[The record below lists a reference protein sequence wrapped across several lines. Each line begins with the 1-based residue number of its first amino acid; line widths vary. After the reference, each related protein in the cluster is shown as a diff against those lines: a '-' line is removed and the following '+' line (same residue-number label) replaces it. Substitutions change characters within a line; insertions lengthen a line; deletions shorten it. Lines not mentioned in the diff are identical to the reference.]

1 MSEQIKDR
9 ALIKQ
14 YIQGNEACLEMLIN
28 KHKNKVF
35 TTILL
40 IVNDTYIAEDL
51 FQETFIKVIRTFKSG
66 KYNEEGKFLPWVVR
80 IARNLA
86 IDHFRKSKRMPTITS
101 QDGEDIFRTIEIRE
115 SNREE
120 SFIRNQRDDTVRQII
135 NMLPAEQKEV
145 LVLRHYGD
153 MSFKE
158 IAELTGVSINTALGR
173 LFDVVVHEVKKLI
186 LLYGL
191 QLYSKLYYS
200 TFILRTH

>member
-1 MSEQIKDR
+1 MKEQISDK

-35 TTILL
+35 TTIYL
-40 IVNDTYIAEDL
+40 IVNDRYIAEDL
-51 FQETFIKVIRTFKSG
+51 FQETFIKVIKTFKSG

-101 QDGEDIFRTIEIRE
+101 QDGEDIFRTFEVAE
-115 SNREE
+115 DNREQ
-120 SFIRNQRDDTVRQII
+120 SYIRNQKESTIRNII
-135 NMLPAEQKEV
+135 NMLPEEQKQV

-158 IAELTGVSINTALGR
+158 IAELTNVSINTALGR
-173 LFDVVVHEVKKLI
+173 MRYALNNMRKIITEKSI
-186 LLYGL
+186 SL
-191 QLYSKLYYS
+191 Q
-200 TFILRTH
+200 

>member
-1 MSEQIKDR
+1 MNEQIKDR

-40 IVNDTYIAEDL
+40 IVNDRYIAEDL
-51 FQETFIKVIRTFKSG
+51 FQETFIKVIKTFKSG

-101 QDGEDIFRTIEIRE
+101 QDGEDIFRTIEISD

-120 SFIRNQRDDTVRQII
+120 SYIRNQRDDTVRQII
-135 NMLPAEQKEV
+135 NMLPPEQKEV

-153 MSFKE
+153 LSFKE
-158 IAELTGVSINTALGR
+158 IADVTGVSINTALGR
-173 LFDVVVHEVKKLI
+173 MRYALNNMRKIISEKSI
-186 LLYGL
+186 SL
-191 QLYSKLYYS
+191 Q
-200 TFILRTH
+200 

>member
-1 MSEQIKDR
+1 MKDQIKDR

-40 IVNDTYIAEDL
+40 IVNDQYIAEDL
-51 FQETFIKVIRTFKSG
+51 FQETFIKVIKTFKSG

-86 IDHFRKSKRMPTITS
+86 IDHFRKAKRMPTVTS
-101 QDGEDIFRTIEIRE
+101 QDGEDIFRTFQISE

-120 SFIRNQRDDTVRQII
+120 SYIRDQRDDTVRQII
-135 NMLPAEQKEV
+135 NMLPPEQKEV

-153 MSFKE
+153 LSFKE
-158 IAELTGVSINTALGR
+158 IADLTDVSINTALGR
-173 LFDVVVHEVKKLI
+173 MRYALNNMRKIITEKSI
-186 LLYGL
+186 SL
-191 QLYSKLYYS
+191 Q
-200 TFILRTH
+200 

>member
-51 FQETFIKVIRTFKSG
+51 FQETFIKVIKTFKSG

-120 SFIRNQRDDTVRQII
+120 SYIRNQRDDTVRQII

-173 LFDVVVHEVKKLI
+173 MRYALNNMRKIISEKSI
-186 LLYGL
+186 TL
-191 QLYSKLYYS
+191 Q
-200 TFILRTH
+200 

>member
-14 YIQGNEACLEMLIN
+14 YIQGNEACLEMLIT

-40 IVNDTYIAEDL
+40 IVNDRYIAEDL
-51 FQETFIKVIRTFKSG
+51 FQETFIKVIKTFKSG

-101 QDGEDIFRTIEIRE
+101 QDGEDIFRTIEISD

-120 SFIRNQRDDTVRQII
+120 SYIRNQRDDTVRQII
-135 NMLPAEQKEV
+135 NMLPPEQKEV

-153 MSFKE
+153 LSFKE
-158 IAELTGVSINTALGR
+158 IADLTGVSINTALGR
-173 LFDVVVHEVKKLI
+173 MRYALI
-186 LLYGL
+186 N
-191 QLYSKLYYS
+191 
-200 TFILRTH
+200 LRKIIDKHNIVLIN

>member
-173 LFDVVVHEVKKLI
+173 MRYALNNMRKIIAEKSI
-186 LLYGL
+186 TL
-191 QLYSKLYYS
+191 Q
-200 TFILRTH
+200 

>member
-1 MSEQIKDR
+1 MKEQIKDR

-40 IVNDTYIAEDL
+40 IVNDRYIAEDL
-51 FQETFIKVIRTFKSG
+51 FQETFIKVIKTFKSG
-66 KYNEEGKFLPWVVR
+66 KYNEEGKFLPWVIR

-101 QDGEDIFRTIEIRE
+101 QDGEDIFRTFEVSE
-115 SNREE
+115 DNREQSYIKDQKE
-120 SFIRNQRDDTVRQII
+120 NTVRQII
-135 NMLPAEQKEV
+135 NMLPEEQKQV

-153 MSFKE
+153 LSFKE
-158 IAELTGVSINTALGR
+158 IAELTNVSINTALGR
-173 LFDVVVHEVKKLI
+173 MRYALNNMRKIIAEKSI
-186 LLYGL
+186 SL
-191 QLYSKLYYS
+191 Q
-200 TFILRTH
+200 